1 MALLRPSIVSV
12 GFPDALECA
21 HRSHNYFHRL
31 HWLAQHCPNGR
42 PRCPGIGPSHSELF
56 LLIASVGPSIV
67 SARVPDALEWA
78 QHIISDAG
86 FCKAFG
92 SS

>member
-1 MALLRPSIVSV
+1 
-12 GFPDALECA
+12 
-21 HRSHNYFHRL
+21 
-31 HWLAQHCPNGR
+31 
-42 PRCPGIGPSHSELF
+42 
-56 LLIASVGPSIV
+56 VGPSIV